1 MEADGLNCSP
11 GSLSQLMRIKLYQ
24 KLFETG
30 NVFEKPEVLVVK
42 TIEDPKEKEQW
53 AWTTEE
59 RDIYGKYKG
68 QDRGRN
74 SWVYWVSE
82 QW

>member
-1 MEADGLNCSP
+1 
-11 GSLSQLMRIKLYQ
+11 MRIKLYQ
-24 KLFETG
+24 KIFEAG